1 LLSAWASSRASTSA
15 RPGRSGDA
23 RPDHALRGRGQDTQ
37 APNPGGAHS
46 LISVGE
52 LGPLWLLVAI
62 LAATVV
68 VAILAARSS
77 VPASVGLVL
86 IGLAASIVGPD
97 VGLPIAPAL
106 LLAIVLPGLVFE
118 AAFRTDLAV
127 LRPSAVAVVVLA
139 IPGVVMVAAVVAAI
153 LSMTTG
159 LSLAE
164 GFLVGAMVAAT
175 DPAAVLSTFRRVAVA
190 PRLATMVEMES
201 LVNDGTGIVLFAL
214 ALELL
219 DGRASFGNALMAFVV
234 RVIGAGALGIAAG
247 WFAGWVVRR
256 VDDHLAELTI
266 TAMLAY
272 GTYLAA
278 EAAGLSGVI
287 ATLVAA
293 GTFGEL
299 ARDGLSPRAVET
311 IDVVWEFAAFLL
323 TAAVFLLVGLSIAP
337 DALVLAAGAILWGIV
352 AVLIARAAVVYGLI
366 GGGSALLR
374 RVGVSGR
381 ASSPADAI
389 PRAWLHVLFWAGLRG
404 AVSVA
409 LALSLPADLRH
420 RDLLQ
425 GVTFGIVL
433 FTLIVQGTSTSWFVR
448 RSGASTAG

>member
-1 LLSAWASSRASTSA
+1 MTA
-15 RPGRSGDA
+15 RSG
-23 RPDHALRGRGQDTQ
+23 
-37 APNPGGAHS
+37 
-46 LISVGE
+46 
-52 LGPLWLLVAI
+52 
-62 LAATVV
+62 
-68 VAILAARSS
+68 

-86 IGLAASIVGPD
+86 VGLAVSIVGPG

-127 LRPSAVAVVVLA
+127 LRPSAVEVAVLA
-139 IPGVVMVAAVVAAI
+139 VPGVILVAAI
-153 LSMTTG
+153 VAVVLSATTG
-159 LSLAE
+159 LSPTE

-175 DPAAVLSTFRRVAVA
+175 DPAAVLSTFRHVQVA
-190 PRLATMVEMES
+190 PRLATMVETES

-219 DGRASFGNALMAFVV
+219 GGRASLGEAIVVFVV
-234 RVIGAGALGIAAG
+234 RVLGAGFLGFGAG
-247 WFAGWVVRR
+247 CLASWIVRR

-272 GTYLAA
+272 GTYLVA

-293 GTFGEL
+293 GTFGAL
-299 ARDGLSPRAVET
+299 ARDGLSRRAVEA

-323 TAAVFLLVGLSIAP
+323 TAGVFLLVGVSIAP
-337 DALVLAAGAILWGIV
+337 GSLVLAAGAIGWGIL
-352 AVLIARAAVVYGLI
+352 AILIARAAVVYGLI
-366 GGGSALLR
+366 GGGSAVLR
-374 RVGVSGR
+374 RVGQARGR
-381 ASSPADAI
+381 PSTPADAL
-389 PRAWLHVLFWAGLRG
+389 PHAWLHVLFWAGLRG

-409 LALSLPADLRH
+409 LALSLPSGLAH
-420 RDLLQ
+420 RDVIQ

-433 FTLIVQGTSTSWFVR
+433 FTLIVQGSSAAWVVR
-448 RSGASTAG
+448 RSGASAEA

>member
-1 LLSAWASSRASTSA
+1 M
-15 RPGRSGDA
+15 
-23 RPDHALRGRGQDTQ
+23 
-37 APNPGGAHS
+37 
-46 LISVGE
+46 
-52 LGPLWLLVAI
+52 
-62 LAATVV
+62 
-68 VAILAARSS
+68 
-77 VPASVGLVL
+77 
-86 IGLAASIVGPD
+86 
-97 VGLPIAPAL
+97 
-106 LLAIVLPGLVFE
+106 
-118 AAFRTDLAV
+118 
-127 LRPSAVAVVVLA
+127 LA
-139 IPGVVMVAAVVAAI
+139 IPGVIVVAAVVAAVLAVTTS
-153 LSMTTG
+153 LSPT
-159 LSLAE
+159 E

-175 DPAAVLSTFRRVAVA
+175 DPAAVLSTFRRVVVA

-219 DGRASFGNALMAFVV
+219 GGQASLGDAIVVFVV
-234 RVIGAGALGIAAG
+234 RVVGAGLLGVAAG
-247 WFAGWVVRR
+247 WLAAWVVRR

-266 TAMLAY
+266 TATLAY

-293 GTFGEL
+293 GTFGAL
-299 ARDGLSPRAVET
+299 ARDGLSPRAVEA

-337 DALVLAAGAILWGIV
+337 DTLVFAAGAIGWGIV
-352 AVLIARAAVVYGLI
+352 AVLIARAVVVYGLV

-374 RVGVSGR
+374 GIRQRGVRTARPSDGL
-381 ASSPADAI
+381 

-409 LALSLPADLRH
+409 LALSLPADLAH

-433 FTLIVQGTSTSWFVR
+433 FTLIVQGSSTGWLVR
-448 RSGASTAG
+448 RSGASTAS

>member
-1 LLSAWASSRASTSA
+1 M
-15 RPGRSGDA
+15 
-23 RPDHALRGRGQDTQ
+23 
-37 APNPGGAHS
+37 
-46 LISVGE
+46 
-52 LGPLWLLVAI
+52 
-62 LAATVV
+62 
-68 VAILAARSS
+68 
-77 VPASVGLVL
+77 PASVGLVL
-86 IGLAASIVGPD
+86 IGLAVSIVGPD
-97 VGLPIAPAL
+97 VGMPIAPAL

-127 LRPSAVAVVVLA
+127 LRPSASAVVVLA
-139 IPGVVMVAAVVAAI
+139 IPGVVIVAAVVAVI
-153 LSMTTG
+153 LSLTTG
-159 LSLAE
+159 LSLTE

-175 DPAAVLSTFRRVAVA
+175 DPAAVLSTFRRVTVP
-190 PRLATMVEMES
+190 PRLATMVEIES

-219 DGRASFGNALMAFVV
+219 DGQASLGNALVAFVV
-234 RVIGAGALGIAAG
+234 RVVGAGLLGIAAG
-247 WFAGWVVRR
+247 WIAGRVVRR

-293 GTFGEL
+293 GTFGAL
-299 ARDGLSPRAVET
+299 ARDGLSPRAVEA

-374 RVGVSGR
+374 RLGVSGGER
-381 ASSPADAI
+381 SASDAV

-409 LALSLPADLRH
+409 LALSLPADLPH

-433 FTLIVQGTSTSWFVR
+433 FTLLVQGTSTSWVVR
-448 RSGASTAG
+448 RSGASTAR

>member
-1 LLSAWASSRASTSA
+1 VL
-15 RPGRSGDA
+15 
-23 RPDHALRGRGQDTQ
+23 
-37 APNPGGAHS
+37 
-46 LISVGE
+46 
-52 LGPLWLLVAI
+52 
-62 LAATVV
+62 
-68 VAILAARSS
+68 
-77 VPASVGLVL
+77 VGLGV
-86 IGLAASIVGPD
+86 SIVGPD

-127 LRPSAVAVVVLA
+127 LRPSAVTVGVLA
-139 IPGVVMVAAVVAAI
+139 VPGVVIVAAVVAAI
-153 LSMTTG
+153 LTLTTS
-159 LSLAE
+159 LSPTE

-175 DPAAVLSTFRRVAVA
+175 DPAAVLSTFRHVAVA

-214 ALELL
+214 AVELL
-219 DGRASFGNALMAFVV
+219 GGQASLGEALVVFVV
-234 RVIGAGALGIAAG
+234 RVVGAGLLGVTAG
-247 WFAGWVVRR
+247 WLAGRLVRR

-293 GTFGEL
+293 GTFGAL
-299 ARDGLSPRAVET
+299 ARDGLSPRAVEA

-337 DALVLAAGAILWGIV
+337 DALVLAAGAIGWGIA

-374 RVGVSGR
+374 RIAAVRGR
-381 ASSPADAI
+381 PSSTFDAV

-409 LALSLPADLRH
+409 LALSLPAGLPH

-433 FTLIVQGTSTSWFVR
+433 FTLIVQGSSTGWVVR